1 MADVNSVVLVGRLTR
16 DGELRMLP
24 NGTAVC
30 RLSIAVNRKVKKQDQ
45 WVDDASF
52 FEVSLWGKQAEVLHK
67 YLTKGRQV
75 AVQGELRQ
83 DRWESNGEKRS
94 KVEIHANYV
103 QLLGGGDRNGSGPSS
118 PSTSSSS
125 YEAPPAPQHDDFEED
140 VPF

>member
-103 QLLGGGDRNGSGPSS
+103 QLLGGGDRNGGGPSA